1 MNRTGSGLGRSKIS
15 TESSFFVM
23 ATGSIESSVF
33 EGGMDNLYCRY
44 GFSFGNDWGVIHGVD
59 SGLSQ
64 IARKDEG
71 E

>member
-1 MNRTGSGLGRSKIS
+1 MKVPS
-15 TESSFFVM
+15 ESSFFVM
-23 ATGSIESSVF
+23 CTGSIDSSVF

-71 E
+71 KEVGCPVF